1 MAGSTNIEELDDVRV
16 AQLLEDGDF
25 PVNPLQVG
33 GILDHRLVQDLYC
46 RLLFCY
52 LVGT

>member
-1 MAGSTNIEELDDVRV
+1 MGGTNIEELDDVRV
-16 AQLLEDGDF
+16 AQLLEDGDL
-25 PVNPLQVG
+25 PVDPLQVG

-46 RLLFCY
+46 RLLLRN